1 VPILNQ
7 GALYT
12 VAATPDGFNLHT
24 ESGGSGTAV
33 VFVHEFNGSCRSF
46 DPQMDAFR
54 PRHRCIT
61 FNARGYPPSD
71 VPADVSSY
79 SQEHATADIAAV
91 FDGLG
96 IARAHLV
103 GVSMGA
109 ASALQFALAQPA
121 RVLSATLVG
130 IGTGSDDPE
139 QFRAT
144 ALETAAFIESRGM
157 AAHAEKTAQAPTRW
171 RMREKNPAEY
181 RRFVEQLSAKSAQGA
196 ANTMRG
202 VQAGRRPLYVHAPR
216 IAAMRLPVLV
226 MVGAEDSGCVR
237 TSEFLGRTL
246 PGARLVVV
254 PAAGHALNQE
264 EPELFNLTCLEFIAG
279 VDAAAAR

>member
-1 VPILNQ
+1 V
-7 GALYT
+7 
-12 VAATPDGFNLHT
+12 VATPDGFNLHT
-24 ESGGSGTAV
+24 ESGGSGTTV

-46 DPQMDAFR
+46 DLQRDAFR
-54 PRHRCIT
+54 PRHRCVA

-71 VPADVSSY
+71 VPEAVASY

-96 IARAHLV
+96 LERAHLV

-121 RVLSATLVG
+121 RVISATLVG

-144 ALETAAFIESRGM
+144 ALETAAFIESSGM
-157 AAHAEKTAQAPTRW
+157 AAHAEKTAEAPTRW

-181 RRFVEQLSAKSAQGA
+181 RRFVEQLSAKSGKGA

-202 VQAGRRPLYVHAPR
+202 VQAGRPPLYVHAQR

-226 MVGAEDSGCVR
+226 MVGAEDGGCVR
-237 TSEFLGRTL
+237 PSEFLGRTL
-246 PGARLVVV
+246 PGSRLVVV
-254 PAAGHALNQE
+254 PSAGHALNQE
-264 EPELFNLTCLEFIAG
+264 EPELFNRTCLEFIAD
-279 VDAAAAR
+279 VDAARAR